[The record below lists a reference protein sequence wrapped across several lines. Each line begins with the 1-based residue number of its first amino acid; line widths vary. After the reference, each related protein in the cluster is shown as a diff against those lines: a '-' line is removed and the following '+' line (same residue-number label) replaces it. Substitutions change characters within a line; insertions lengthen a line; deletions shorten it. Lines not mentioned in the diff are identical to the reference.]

1 MLTTSSLSTDREG
14 KKKKRPPS
22 HHTSRSLRSRFLQG
36 NVERRLGTSQ
46 GILGIDLAITKL
58 LRPLQQTIGQSYDR
72 GNAVANTI
80 IKKAYILE
88 TETKDSHQNYA
99 IMN

>member
-1 MLTTSSLSTDREG
+1 MSTDREG

-22 HHTSRSLRSRFLQG
+22 HHTSRSLRSRFLQA

-46 GILGIDLAITKL
+46 GILGIDLAITNL
-58 LRPLQQTIGQSYDR
+58 LRPLQQTIGQSY